1 MSDIT
6 KYSIQIISERKNN
19 KKTEL
24 KASKE
29 RIYELTQ
36 NLFSPPETKNKMDL
50 MMHHFNTGMAAYDGI
65 MTGVKIYRRIKK
77 IFSGKK
83 HKKLS

>member
-65 MTGVKIYRRIKK
+65 MTGVKIYRRIKE

>member
-1 MSDIT
+1 MNETT
-6 KYSIQIISERKNN
+6 KYSIQIISDRKNS

-24 KASKE
+24 RASKE
-29 RIYELTQ
+29 RIHELTQ
-36 NLFSPPETKNKMDL
+36 NLFSPPETKSKMDL

-65 MTGVKIYRRIKK
+65 MTGVKIYRRIKE

>member
-1 MSDIT
+1 MNETT
-6 KYSIQIISERKNN
+6 KYSIQIISDRKNS
-19 KKTEL
+19 KKAEL
-24 KASKE
+24 RASKE
-29 RIYELTQ
+29 RIQELTQ
-36 NLFSPPETKNKMDL
+36 NLFSPPETKSKMDL

-65 MTGVKIYRRIKK
+65 MTGVKIYRRIKE